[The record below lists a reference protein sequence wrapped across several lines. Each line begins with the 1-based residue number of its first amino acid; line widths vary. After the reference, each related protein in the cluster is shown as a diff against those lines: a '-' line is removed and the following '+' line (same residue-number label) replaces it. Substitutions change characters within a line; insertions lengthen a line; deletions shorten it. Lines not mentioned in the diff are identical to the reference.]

1 MTILLIAWILGCL
14 VNVGLWV
21 LAIWDK
27 PEYSIADVLLG
38 FNFLIFSWFGW
49 VILAFCSDLD
59 FLEDVIIYHK
69 K

>member
-1 MTILLIAWILGCL
+1 MGILLVGWILGSI

-27 PEYSIADVLLG
+27 PEFTVADALLG
-38 FNFLIFSWFGW
+38 LNFLIFSWFGW
-49 VILAFCSDLD
+49 VVLAFCPDLD
-59 FLEDVIIYHK
+59 FLEEIIIYRK